1 MTIRLK
7 RCVQLLAALAAAA
20 VPLFVSAQ
28 NQGLEEKLATD
39 YRKAFVG
46 KTVAFL
52 PASLST
58 DVAQAWYA
66 ALKRDLEPLGV
77 KVVVRDPNYNSN
89 TGAQALTELID
100 SKPALIVVHSP
111 DVQTYAKLITKG
123 EAAGVHMLQV
133 NMASAAPSGAF
144 VGTDYNALGEH
155 YANLVIDACKGK
167 SNKVA
172 IVQGPLSAAPSA
184 YALFGINKVFKSHPE
199 IKVVSSQPADW
210 DASKAKAITQTVL
223 KQNPDLCA
231 IIGMWDGQD
240 TGTAAAVREAGL
252 TGKVFLVT
260 SGGGEQKQ
268 ACDQVKAGSY
278 DVDVSFNAPA
288 QGASLT
294 TMVRWMMT
302 AGVKPGQFKGTVY
315 STTTDITKKNASD
328 PGMCYTY

>member
-1 MTIRLK
+1 MLIRMK
-7 RCVQLLAALAAAA
+7 RCAQVLAAIAAVSAPLLAG
-20 VPLFVSAQ
+20 AQ
-28 NQGLEEKLATD
+28 NQGLEESLATD
-39 YRKAFVG
+39 YHKAFVG
-46 KTVAFL
+46 KTVAFV

-100 SKPALIVVHSP
+100 SKPAVIVVHSP
-111 DVQTYAKLITKG
+111 DVQTYAKLITRG
-123 EAAGVHMLQV
+123 EQAGVHMLQV
-133 NMASAAPSGAF
+133 NMASAAHSGAF

-184 YALFGINKVFKSHPE
+184 YALFGINKVFKTHPE

-252 TGKVFLVT
+252 TGKVFVVT

-288 QGASLT
+288 QGASLS
-294 TMVRWMMT
+294 TMVRWMIT
-302 AGVKPGQFKGTVY
+302 SGVKPGQFKGTVY
-315 STTTDITKKNASD
+315 STTVDITKKNASD